1 MQGGAGNDLYVVDNK
16 GDKVVEAA
24 SEGADSI
31 QTYGV
36 AIDLGTTHKNIEY
49 VQNLGAATK
58 LTGSSA
64 GGETLVAGNAGDTLD
79 GKGGTDSL
87 VGGDGSDLIY
97 YHGNESVDGGSGSGG
112 VDTLLVTTADATATV
127 SIGGTTIQN
136 IEVVTLAKDATAAI
150 DASSAAALTI
160 NGNAGATSIA
170 GSAVADVIYGGGG
183 ADSIA
188 AGAGDDF
195 VEITNN
201 FSAGVAN
208 GGAGSDTLSFG
219 AANDSITFSDAA
231 GNLTIASKVGK
242 TVAILNQISNFEV
255 YTGGAG
261 NDTLDAASV
270 TGGISLTGGLG
281 NDLLTGGSGNDLLI
295 ADGGNDTLDLTQG
308 GADGIKL
315 QAGSDLN
322 YAKKGTT
329 TITVKGYGPGDYVN
343 DSVLTEGED
352 NWEKSPNAVVD
363 SKKKTTT
370 FTYTKGSQTIN
381 VVFEGITDPNSITF
395 ARQVSLR
402 NGQENAVDSVATL
415 PLFITA
421 TSVSVGDGATFQV
434 SQAGYDKVTITDTA
448 GSADAV
454 EMFGGL
460 TAEDLTAEGGSGV
473 FAKWESS
480 SHTLS
485 LSLDG
490 SSQSAVLTF
499 TSTDALTADED
510 TLTFKD
516 SSGNS
521 VLAGIDLAD
530 IVTALGTNTDMKQL
544 KFTASDGNVTNIEIA
559 S

>member
-1 MQGGAGNDLYVVDNK
+1 M
-16 GDKVVEAA
+16 
-24 SEGADSI
+24 
-31 QTYGV
+31 
-36 AIDLGTTHKNIEY
+36 
-49 VQNLGAATK
+49 
-58 LTGSSA
+58 
-64 GGETLVAGNAGDTLD
+64 
-79 GKGGTDSL
+79 
-87 VGGDGSDLIY
+87 
-97 YHGNESVDGGSGSGG
+97 
-112 VDTLLVTTADATATV
+112 
-127 SIGGTTIQN
+127 
-136 IEVVTLAKDATAAI
+136 
-150 DASSAAALTI
+150 
-160 NGNAGATSIA
+160 
-170 GSAVADVIYGGGG
+170 
-183 ADSIA
+183 
-188 AGAGDDF
+188 
-195 VEITNN
+195 EITANT
-201 FSAGVAN
+201 FDAGVAN

-219 AANDSITFSDAA
+219 AANDKITFSYDD

-242 TVAILNQISNFEV
+242 TVDTLSGISGFEV

-281 NDLLTGGSGNDLLI
+281 NDLLTGGSGDDLLI

-308 GADGIKL
+308 GVDGIKL

-322 YAKKGTT
+322 YNKKGTT

-343 DSVLTEGED
+343 DSVLTEDED
-352 NWEKSPNAVVD
+352 NWDKSPNAVVD

-395 ARQVSLR
+395 AQQRTLS
-402 NGQENAVDSVATL
+402 GGEENAADSVSTLTL
-415 PLFITA
+415 P
-421 TSVSVGDGATFQV
+421 GDDDGATFQV
-434 SQAGYDKVTITDTA
+434 SQDGYDKVTITDTA

-499 TSTDALTADED
+499 TSTDALTADGD